1 MGVFIAHRPLKN
13 AGPMM
18 FWAVAVFG
26 LCMVV
31 FALSTN
37 FYLSLAMLAFSGAMD
52 IVSVVVRQT
61 LVQVSTPDELRGRV
75 QSVNFLFIGSS
86 NELGEFESGAAAAIM
101 GTVPSVI
108 FGGVAV
114 LAVVGVIAWRFPEL
128 RQLRSLR

>member
-1 MGVFIAHRPLKN
+1 
-13 AGPMM
+13 
-18 FWAVAVFG
+18 
-26 LCMVV
+26 
-31 FALSTN
+31 
-37 FYLSLAMLAFSGAMD
+37 MLAFSGAMD